1 MGKIY
6 KQLVVHKRGIELK
19 RTPEFVL
26 GLIGGILGIIISII
40 LIVVAFNIMEGVDYK
55 LLAYYS
61 IILTVQ
67 IGLFILSCLVN
78 KVNNKVYGVC
88 MILIP
93 IVMLFMSLFFLLI
106 PTILQI
112 IPGSFAFRTLQLE
125 SNVS

>member
-40 LIVVAFNIMEGVDYK
+40 LIVVAFNIMEGVDYE

-88 MILIP
+88 MIVIP
-93 IVMLFMSLFFLLI
+93 IVMLFMSLFFFTYSDNFTNYI
-106 PTILQI
+106 WFICI
-112 IPGSFAFRTLQLE
+112 
-125 SNVS
+125 